1 MAGGTLDQV
10 DQFGKELETF
20 WKNFKV
26 ADPGFRFTQET
37 PQAEW
42 CRCIPIALHG
52 DEGRGKAK
60 QPVMVISVQTVLP
73 LTEGK
78 SNMKGPLRSL

>member
-1 MAGGTLDQV
+1 M
-10 DQFGKELETF
+10 
-20 WKNFKV
+20 

-42 CRCIPIALHG
+42 CRCIPIGLHG

-60 QPVMVISVQTVLP
+60 QPVMVISLQTILP
-73 LTEGK
+73 VNKGK
-78 SNMKGPLRSL
+78 SNMTGPLRSLLDIFFIGYCPVHSRKKYMIVVI